1 MGYTNSQTEWWTIW
15 QVHTIP
21 TEPLT
26 IAAHLYGDA
35 PTPTVAD
42 GLGFSSE
49 QWQPGD
55 WLVQIHRFEGVVN
68 GRYLE
73 TGLYNY
79 LTGKRLTDF
88 VQLMS
93 P

>member
-1 MGYTNSQTEWWTIW
+1 MGYIVSEAEWRTVW
-15 QVHTIP
+15 QVQTAP
-21 TEPLT
+21 TMPLT

-35 PTPTVAD
+35 VTPTVAD
-42 GLGFSSE
+42 GSGFSSE

-55 WLVQIHRFEGVVN
+55 WLVQIHWFEGVEN

-79 LTGKRLTDF
+79 LTGERLADF
-88 VQLMS
+88 VQVR